1 VPQRVI
7 ILVGSIAFGFAM
19 TNIVYLGYL
28 NNAPTSVNYVYD
40 ATGKLTSFSQKY
52 TSVELKQSMVF
63 LLTVGSFLHSTF
75 DMCIWYLMACFCFRP
90 GGACYKPKG
99 SGGGGRVRGFCQNF
113 GIYVAVGL
121 VMVVIVA
128 ATSVAVVR
136 LNEDQ
141 QTAENDALVED
152 DQQQQQQSSTMAEK
166 FAENQVLDKKD
177 DSADK
182 FTFLLGYAME
192 LVVAFFVFYPLTST
206 VFFSGVLGC
215 GRLPVLGGRPYEIW
229 KAGLLRG
236 NRNGS
241 TNDGE
246 VDEDDYE
253 GVEGMRAYV

>member
-1 VPQRVI
+1 MINNSSNSHRLWQRNLQRI
-7 ILVGSIAFGFAM
+7 KSWI
-19 TNIVYLGYL
+19 
-28 NNAPTSVNYVYD
+28 
-40 ATGKLTSFSQKY
+40 
-52 TSVELKQSMVF
+52 
-63 LLTVGSFLHSTF
+63 
-75 DMCIWYLMACFCFRP
+75 
-90 GGACYKPKG
+90 
-99 SGGGGRVRGFCQNF
+99 
-113 GIYVAVGL
+113 
-121 VMVVIVA
+121 
-128 ATSVAVVR
+128 
-136 LNEDQ
+136 
-141 QTAENDALVED
+141 
-152 DQQQQQQSSTMAEK
+152 
-166 FAENQVLDKKD
+166 KKD